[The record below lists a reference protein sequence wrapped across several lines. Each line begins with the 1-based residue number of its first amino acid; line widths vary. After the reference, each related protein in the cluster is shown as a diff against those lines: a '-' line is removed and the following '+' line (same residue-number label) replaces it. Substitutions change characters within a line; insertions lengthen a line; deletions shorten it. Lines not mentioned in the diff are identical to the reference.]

1 MSPLKKWYRFDFVL
15 LYKTSIVFTSVDET
29 TVSLLNFLNLK
40 HDSEFGKPQYFFFSV
55 IKGVL
60 SGFASK

>member
-15 LYKTSIVFTSVDET
+15 LDKTSIVFTSVDET
-29 TVSLLNFLNLK
+29 TVSLLDFLNPK
-40 HDSEFGKPQYFFFSV
+40 HDSEFGKPQYFSLV

-60 SGFASK
+60 SSFASK

>member
-29 TVSLLNFLNLK
+29 TVSLLDFLSLK
-40 HDSEFGKPQYFFFSV
+40 HDSEFGKPQYFFSV

-60 SGFASK
+60 SSFASK